1 MACTILACSPHPDDI
16 ELYAGGLLLKQAAKS
31 KIVVIDLTYNHNASN
46 NSEILRWKQGYKIAQ
61 KYGFY
66 ARENAKIED
75 GKVDRYNI
83 GQQEKIVKIIC
94 KYRPD
99 IILLPYTNTD
109 HPDHIE
115 SKALFERA
123 IYKAGISNELT
134 SFKGCYVNNIYYYLM
149 EKICEPNIL
158 IDISSLFET
167 KIKMI
172 MEYRDQFCYDKE
184 KQKTYLNTSQLNNLK
199 RMNAFWGSKL
209 NVEYAEAFIIK
220 SAIVVNDLFDL
231 YMQPL

>member
-1 MACTILACSPHPDDI
+1 M
-16 ELYAGGLLLKQAAKS
+16 
-31 KIVVIDLTYNHNASN
+31 
-46 NSEILRWKQGYKIAQ
+46 
-61 KYGFY
+61 
-66 ARENAKIED
+66 
-75 GKVDRYNI
+75 
-83 GQQEKIVKIIC
+83 
-94 KYRPD
+94 
-99 IILLPYTNTD
+99 
-109 HPDHIE
+109 
-115 SKALFERA
+115 
-123 IYKAGISNELT
+123 
-134 SFKGCYVNNIYYYLM
+134 
-149 EKICEPNIL
+149 